1 MTGTDIPIK
10 ATPIRVLCV
19 DDHPIVQDG
28 MHSMIRDQEDM
39 MVAGC
44 AYQASEA
51 IDLTKSV
58 RPDVILMDLNLPD
71 MSGIAATQL
80 IRSAHPF
87 AQVIVLTTY
96 GREEDVRGAIE
107 AGANG
112 YLLKEA
118 LQSEMIAAIRHVHK
132 GGRYLPK
139 TIAARLA
146 DSMSREPLTHWEREV
161 LDHISNGLRN
171 EEIAKALR
179 IKHQTVKT
187 HVKAIL
193 AKLGAADRTQAI
205 LTAIRRG
212 LVHLK

>member
-1 MTGTDIPIK
+1 MTGADSQTK
-10 ATPIRVLCV
+10 ARPIRVLCV
-19 DDHPIVQDG
+19 DDHPIFQDG
-28 MHSMIRDQEDM
+28 MHAMIRDQEDM
-39 MVAGC
+39 VVAGC

-51 IDLTKSV
+51 IDLVKSL

-80 IRSAHPF
+80 IRCAHPF
-87 AQVIVLTTY
+87 ARVIILTTY
-96 GREEDVRGAIE
+96 GHEEDVRGAIE

-118 LQSEMIAAIRHVHK
+118 LQSEMTAAIRAVHK
-132 GGRYLPK
+132 GGRYLP
-139 TIAARLA
+139 TEIAIRLA
-146 DSMSREPLTHWEREV
+146 DSMTREPLTRRESEV
-161 LDHISNGLRN
+161 LDYISNGLRN
-171 EEIAKALR
+171 GEIARALR
-179 IKHQTVKT
+179 ITHQTVKT
-187 HVKAIL
+187 HVRAIL